1 MFRMGICCLVFV
13 SILVSCT
20 KNYTIIEQ
28 KCGMCHSSDIVYL
41 KKRSMDEWERVLYAM
56 KTRGLK
62 ISQNEE
68 KELFDTLREKKLVK
82 E

>member
-1 MFRMGICCLVFV
+1 
-13 SILVSCT
+13 
-20 KNYTIIEQ
+20 
-28 KCGMCHSSDIVYL
+28 MCHSSDIVYL

-62 ISQNEE
+62 ISQSEE
-68 KELFDTLREKKLVK
+68 KELFDTLREKKLIL

>member
-28 KCGMCHSSDIVYL
+28 KCGTCHSSDIVYL
-41 KKRSMDEWERVLYAM
+41 KKRSMSEWERVLYAM
-56 KTRGLK
+56 KTRGLQ
-62 ISQNEE
+62 ISPNEE
-68 KELFDTLREKKLVK
+68 KELFYILREKKLII